1 MWWRLYRD
9 QDTMHSS
16 LLASSLTQE
25 SNLILLSVAGLFLLF
40 TSLCLSFYLLHS
52 FHLSL
57 SMPWVGGHCW
67 RWEVRARVCA
77 GNHGN
82 CVLIGQWSGRMI
94 VSCCQWGLFM
104 QTCSRFGRPQMGPS
118 AMRGAGR
125 RVYSLFFQF
134 EPSNQFLEILVGV
147 NPECA
152 ARCAFL
158 RCVVLCVS
166 SQLVCVC
173 L

>member
-25 SNLILLSVAGLFLLF
+25 SNLNSVVSRRFV
-40 TSLCLSFYLLHS
+40 SS
-52 FHLSL
+52 FHLSMSLVLSSSFLPSISL
-57 SMPWVGGHCW
+57 SMPWVGGHRW

-82 CVLIGQWSGRMI
+82 RVLIGQWSGRMI

-125 RVYSLFFQF
+125 RVYSLVFQF
-134 EPSNQFLEILVGV
+134 EPWNQFLEILVGV

-158 RCVVLCVS
+158 RCVVF
-166 SQLVCVC
+166 
-173 L
+173 